1 MLTANLISTVI
12 GTKLPG
18 PSAIYV
24 NQALRFRAPVRIG
37 DPVLARVTISKLI
50 AEKRF
55 VTLKATC
62 TIGETTVIEGEATVV
77 VPSRD

>member
-1 MLTANLISTVI
+1 
-12 GTKLPG
+12 
-18 PSAIYV
+18 
-24 NQALRFRAPVRIG
+24 VRIG